1 MLPQNKTQMSEI
13 RVETNFEK
21 EQTTDIN
28 YTYDKEEKG
37 LRLILVD
44 ITCFI

>member
-1 MLPQNKTQMSEI
+1 MSEI
-13 RVETNFEK
+13 RAETNFKK

-28 YTYDKEEKG
+28 YTYDKEKRG
-37 LRLILVD
+37 LRLIPVD

>member
-37 LRLILVD
+37 LRLIPVD